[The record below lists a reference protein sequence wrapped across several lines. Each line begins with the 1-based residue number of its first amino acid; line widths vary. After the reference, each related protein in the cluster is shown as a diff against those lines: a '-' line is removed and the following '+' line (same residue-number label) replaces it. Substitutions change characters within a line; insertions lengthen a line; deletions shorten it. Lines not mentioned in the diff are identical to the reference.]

1 MTIDP
6 TTATI
11 DECRDWLY
19 RRKALSD
26 LIGTPH
32 TMEWA
37 SAHWDTNHCRRID
50 DLGLHPFPPTLDA
63 AAEAMPSGWYMHE
76 LCDNRTEFGTPK
88 YPWIARASKQ
98 QGGRM
103 PDEVR
108 STGETEIV
116 TRFRLAVACCMVED
130 AAKGGK

>member
-63 AAEAMPSGWYMHE
+63 AAEAMPSGWFWCVEFYKE
-76 LCDNRTEFGTPK
+76 TFTVRADTLGRIFVVPAFDCDNELL
-88 YPWIARASKQ
+88 A
-98 QGGRM
+98 
-103 PDEVR
+103 
-108 STGETEIV
+108 
-116 TRFRLAVACCMVED
+116 RFRLAVACCQID
-130 AAKGGK
+130 DKSRKGQ

>member
-6 TTATI
+6 TTATL
-11 DECRDWLY
+11 DECRDWLT
-19 RRKALSD
+19 RRAGWAKITDGDSGRWFWHIPGVPTALDYYESP
-26 LIGTPH
+26 IP
-32 TMEWA
+32 E
-37 SAHWDTNHCRRID
+37 
-50 DLGLHPFPPTLDA
+50 TLDA

-116 TRFRLAVACCMVED
+116 TRFRLAVACCMVDD
-130 AAKGGK
+130 AARKERGE